1 MANYMLSLTL
11 LCVEDNKTTQV
22 LYKSALEDKVKKLI
36 FADDG
41 LEGFQKFSENK
52 IDIII
57 SDYSMP
63 VLNGIEMIK
72 KIRVLDKEIPIILIS
87 AIDEISV
94 VVESLKLGVNNFVSK
109 PVVVTEMY
117 EAINNASKLLLATRY
132 LTAQKN
138 KELELLKQKETYN
151 SYQEDLAFAKE
162 LNILRNDFYY
172 QMVDSKS
179 VSLIDFLYQPLD
191 VVSGDAYSARRIDEN
206 RTLYLLVDG
215 MGKGLSASLSA
226 MIMTSFINHLVDKMI
241 SYDSFSLDIL
251 IQESMSYIKPVL
263 LDDEALS
270 LDYIMFDNSYNK
282 LQYAKFAMPV
292 FLLQDK
298 DENIIRIKSNNP
310 PISKWQNNYVLE
322 EYDISNITKFLFY
335 SDGITENSILGSEG
349 TYALHVEEDFK
360 NSFTRE
366 ELKTKI
372 FKKILVQEDDL
383 TMIFINKLNLMEFM
397 ITDKYFESSLNAV
410 QEACEWYKEILLGF
424 YTDQEQLNSPCIIFT
439 ELYMNAYEHGNLGM
453 DSFTKHKLIEDDTYL
468 DELLRLEKSCSKKI
482 HVSIYKVQNR
492 SSEYIITKIKDE
504 GAGFDTQIL
513 SEIFRNTQSF
523 NGRGVFISR
532 KNSMGIYYNTEGNTV
547 LYLNKI

>member
-36 FADDG
+36 FADNG

-72 KIRVLDKEIPIILIS
+72 KIRSVDKNIPIILIS
-87 AIDEISV
+87 AIDEIAV

-109 PVVVTEMY
+109 PIVVDEMY
-117 EAINNASKLLLATRY
+117 EAINNASKLLLGTRY
-132 LTAQKN
+132 LTAKKD
-138 KELELLKQKETYN
+138 KELDLLKKKETYN
-151 SYQEDLAFAKE
+151 TYQEDLAFAKE

-172 QMVDSKS
+172 QMMDATS

-191 VVSGDAYSARRIDEN
+191 VVSGDAYSARRIDKN

-226 MIMTSFINHLVDKMI
+226 MIMTSFVNHLVDKMI
-241 SYDSFSLDIL
+241 EFDSFSLDVL

-263 LDDEALS
+263 LDEEALS
-270 LDYIMFDNSYNK
+270 IDYILFDNSYNK

-292 FLLQDK
+292 FLLEDK
-298 DENIIRIKSNNP
+298 NENIIRIKSNNP
-310 PISKWQNNYVLE
+310 PISKWQNNYVIE
-322 EYDISNITKFLFY
+322 EYDISNIIKFLFY
-335 SDGITENSILGSEG
+335 SDGIPENSILASDEI
-349 TYALHVEEDFK
+349 YASYMEEDFK

-366 ELKTKI
+366 ELKNKI
-372 FKKILVQEDDL
+372 FEKILVQEDDL
-383 TMIFINKLNLMEFM
+383 TMIFINKLNLMEFKLV
-397 ITDKYFESSLNAV
+397 DKYFESSLEAV
-410 QEACEWYKEILLGF
+410 EEACEWYKKILLGF
-424 YTDQEQLNSPCIIFT
+424 YPDEEYLNSPCIIFT
-439 ELYMNAYEHGNLGM
+439 ELYMNAYEHGNLGI

-468 DELLRLEKSCSKKI
+468 DELLRLEKSCTKKI

-513 SEIFRNTQSF
+513 SEIFRNAQSF